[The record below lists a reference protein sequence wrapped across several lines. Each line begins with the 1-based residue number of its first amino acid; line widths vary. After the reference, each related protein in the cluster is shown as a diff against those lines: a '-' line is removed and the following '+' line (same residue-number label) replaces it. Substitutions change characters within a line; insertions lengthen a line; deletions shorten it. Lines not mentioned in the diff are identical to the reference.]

1 MSRILSLFAALAI
14 ALVGAVGIAS
24 PAHATSNTPTYD
36 CNTLTGQLDYY
47 VVGTVVVNTQNCDY
61 IYDSGGNTIAD
72 VGVGQA
78 TTGLSFTAWQNGFN
92 AATTFHYEG
101 QRGAGFDLTLHPSQ
115 GGNQGVI
122 YFTEKN
128 LGVIYLGEIWA
139 STQTPQAAYWS
150 DSASQVDTIAVTQR
164 RIAWSSQDATSNMAG
179 KVKISDIGTTAGA
192 ITTVT
197 IPTSGP
203 AVRITSLT
211 SDLTGERFFLTTGA
225 GDVWSISSD
234 GLNLTKVFDGSTN
247 AAVKNA
253 VSSVFWG
260 AWYDSYNSNYYFCQY
275 GSAAKVWKARV
286 TGATM
291 ATPAF
296 LTNGATPVGVNA
308 CDGLGI
314 VPTSQQ
320 LISLKATSTPAN
332 GSTPASP
339 YSWTLITSAGAT
351 TDITNFSSDNGSTS
365 MPPRAGAPS
374 SMFVSSS
381 TGKMYFATETNL
393 YETDYATGNNTRVLY
408 TGTGMQNIAVFYG
421 TTAATVN
428 NFTQSLP
435 ANSVSFDAGTGT
447 GTMANQSANA
457 STALTSNS
465 FTNSGY
471 TFAGWAT
478 SASNASAG
486 TVTYADGASYP
497 FTNSITLYAVWTAA
511 TNNSQNSG
519 NGSNT
524 NNGVTTTTSSDA
536 SSVTLES
543 TGNDLAYTGTPNRTP
558 VALAGGFLVLAG
570 LASALLAVARRRAKQ
585 Q

>member
-1 MSRILSLFAALAI
+1 MSRILSFVAVLAI
-14 ALVGAVGIAS
+14 AFACGVVSVS
-24 PAHATSNTPTYD
+24 PAQATQTIISYD
-36 CNTLTGQLDYY
+36 CNADTGRLDYNVRDS
-47 VVGTVVVNTQNCDY
+47 VVINAQNCDY
-61 IYDSGGNTIAD
+61 IFQNNDNGTVLRDVSQNQSTSGLSYTVGSNGFIAPTTLYY
-72 VGVGQA
+72 VGQS
-78 TTGLSFTAWQNGFN
+78 GSF
-92 AATTFHYEG
+92 Y
-101 QRGAGFDLTLHPSQ
+101 LTLHPIQ
-115 GGNQGVI
+115 GGSDGVI

-139 STQTPQAAYWS
+139 TTQTPQTAYWS

-164 RIAWSSQDATSNMAG
+164 RIAWSSQDPTSNMAG
-179 KVKISDIGTTAGA
+179 KVKISDIGTSAGA

-203 AVRITSLT
+203 AVRINSLT
-211 SDLTGERFFLTTGA
+211 SDLSGERFFLTTGA
-225 GDVWSISSD
+225 GDVWSLSSD
-234 GLNLTKVFDGSTN
+234 GLTLTKVFDGSTN
-247 AAVKNA
+247 AAAKTA
-253 VSSVFWG
+253 VSTVFWG

-286 TGATM
+286 TGSTM
-291 ATPAF
+291 ATPTF
-296 LTNGATPVGVNA
+296 LTNGATPVGVDF

-314 VPTSQQ
+314 DPFTQT
-320 LISLKATSTPAN
+320 LISVSAR
-332 GSTPASP
+332 SP
-339 YSWTLITSAGAT
+339 YPWTLITSAGVAT
-351 TDITNFSSDNGSTS
+351 DVTNFSSDNGTTA
-365 MPPRAGAPS
+365 MPARSGAPS

-408 TGTGMQNIAVFYG
+408 TGSGMQNLAVFYG

-435 ANSVSFDAGTGT
+435 ANTVTFDPGTGAGTMT
-447 GTMANQSANA
+447 NQSSNN

-465 FTNSGY
+465 FTKNGY

-478 SASNASAG
+478 SAASASAG
-486 TVTYADGASYP
+486 TVTYTDGASYP
-497 FTNSITLYAVWTAA
+497 FTNSITLYAVWTVAS
-511 TNNSQNSG
+511 NSSQNSSNNSNSS
-519 NGSNT
+519 NGST
-524 NNGVTTTTSSDA
+524 STTSA
-536 SSVTLES
+536 GGSSAPLES
-543 TGNDLAYTGTPNRTP
+543 ASGDLAYTGTPNRAP